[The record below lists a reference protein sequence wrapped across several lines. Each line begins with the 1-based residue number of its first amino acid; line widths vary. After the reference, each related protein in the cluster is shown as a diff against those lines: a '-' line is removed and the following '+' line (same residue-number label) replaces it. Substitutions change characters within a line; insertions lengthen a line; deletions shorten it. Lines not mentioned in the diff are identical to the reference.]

1 MFDGVIVL
9 STNMRAVSVTYLT
22 ARKGNLD
29 RGEEWGHIS
38 KKEAPE
44 SRLPGMVSFQPL
56 SSHIIRGT
64 RLMLI
69 CGM

>member
-1 MFDGVIVL
+1 MLDGVIVL

-44 SRLPGMVSFQPL
+44 SRLPGMVSF
-56 SSHIIRGT
+56 
-64 RLMLI
+64 
-69 CGM
+69 